1 METISVHTG
10 GVKRAC
16 PTIQELLAFD
26 AVARHESLT
35 RAATSLCISVSAVS
49 KQLAGL
55 EEFLGRPILQKSG
68 RGVVL
73 TPAAREYMAK
83 ISPSLRAL
91 ETATFEF
98 RAGSAGAGVITL
110 ASAPTFLTK
119 WLIPRLPDFRKI
131 HPGVT
136 FSFCQH
142 LDPGDSLTHD
152 IDAAIR
158 YGSGDWPRMRSD
170 YVAGKEFVCVFA
182 PALKKQSN
190 WSSRLLNLAEQ
201 TLLHHEQAQLAWRA
215 WANRQDLDESSALA
229 GPRFAQYSAIV
240 QAAASGLGIALVPRI
255 LVEEELASGTLEE
268 YGLSIDLDQ
277 AHYLCFEPERLDRP
291 LFAAFR
297 SWLLAQG
304 TANSTTAG

>member
-1 METISVHTG
+1 M
-10 GVKRAC
+10 KRAC

-35 RAATSLCISVSAVS
+35 KAATSLCISTSAVS

-55 EEFLGRPILQKSG
+55 EEFLGRPLLQKSG

-73 TPAAREYMAK
+73 TPAAREYLAR

-98 RAGSAGAGVITL
+98 RAGSAGAGVLTL
-110 ASAPTFLTK
+110 ASVPTFLTK
-119 WLIPRLPDFRKI
+119 WLIPRLPDFRKT

-142 LDPGDSLTHD
+142 LGPGEALTPD

-158 YGSGDWPRMRSD
+158 YGNGDWPGMRSD
-170 YVAGKEFVCVFA
+170 YVTGREFVCVHS
-182 PALKKQSN
+182 PALNKHAG
-190 WSSRLLNLAEQ
+190 WPAHAVDLLDL
-201 TLLHHEQAQLAWRA
+201 TLLHHGQAPLAWRT
-215 WANRQDLDESSALA
+215 WAHSHDIDESATLA

-240 QAAASGLGIALVPRI
+240 QAAASGLGVALVPRI
-255 LVEEELASGTLEE
+255 LVEEELANGSLAA
-268 YGLSIDLDQ
+268 YGAPIDLDQ
-277 AHYLCFEPERLDRP
+277 GHYLCFERDRLERP

-304 TANSTTAG
+304 TVSPSQAA